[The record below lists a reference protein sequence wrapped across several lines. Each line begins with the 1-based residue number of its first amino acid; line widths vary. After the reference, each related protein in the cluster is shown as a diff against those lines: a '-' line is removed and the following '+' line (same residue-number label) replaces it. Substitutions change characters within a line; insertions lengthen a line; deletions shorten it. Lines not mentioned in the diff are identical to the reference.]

1 MVVRFSVPG
10 EPKGKG
16 RPRVVNAGGYARA
29 YTPEDTLV
37 YENQVKWYYKTAA
50 GQFKFD
56 DKAPLAVEIDAFYQI
71 PKSTSKKKHAE
82 MMDDKVRPTKKP
94 DLDNVAKIVCDAL
107 NGIAYHDDSA
117 IVDLRVRKYF
127 NDIPSVNVTIR
138 EVNDEV
144 D

>member
-56 DKAPLAVEIDAFYQI
+56 DKTPLAVEIDAFYQI
-71 PKSTSKKKHAE
+71 PKSTSKKKHIE
-82 MMDDKVRPTKKP
+82 MMNDKVKPTKKP